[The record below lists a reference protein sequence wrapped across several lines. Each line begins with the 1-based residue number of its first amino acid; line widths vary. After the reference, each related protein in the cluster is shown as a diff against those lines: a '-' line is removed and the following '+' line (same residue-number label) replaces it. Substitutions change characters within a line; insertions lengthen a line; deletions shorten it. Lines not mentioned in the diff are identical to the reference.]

1 MLQDGGCA
9 PRDPDVARHGYFK
22 AAAGGALAR
31 SDHHLYHIYDDM
43 AVTTLSIEQQ
53 IEL

>member
-1 MLQDGGCA
+1 MLQDGYCA
-9 PRDPDVARHGYFK
+9 PRDPNVARHGDFE

-31 SDHHLYHIYDDM
+31 SDHRLYHIYDDM

-53 IEL
+53 SEL